1 MTDLQGSCLCGKIN
15 YNYNSEI
22 IFKAVCHCTD
32 CQKHTSSAYSI
43 IIGVHKKGFNLSGNT
58 IKYFPVKTDTGN
70 IKKYNF
76 CSNCGSHI
84 FSNIEHEN
92 YKDMIFIKGGSIDQP
107 KLSDLS
113 PDMEVFT
120 DSKVSW
126 ASCGKLSTSF
136 GKNPE

>member
-1 MTDLQGSCLCGKIN
+1 M
-15 YNYNSEI
+15 
-22 IFKAVCHCTD
+22 
-32 CQKHTSSAYSI
+32 
-43 IIGVHKKGFNLSGNT
+43 GV
-58 IKYFPVKTDTGN
+58 
-70 IKKYNF
+70 
-76 CSNCGSHI
+76 I

-113 PDMEVFT
+113 LDMEVFT

-126 ASCGKLSTSF
+126 ASCGKLSSSF